1 MPYPGIYNIPEYAV
15 QTDLLRNFHK
25 IKIRVEVWIF
35 EIARYISF
43 TGAFKTHFVR
53 FQKQI
58 LSQTK
63 IVNENNE
70 SISIVLPNFQGQHA
84 NT

>member
-15 QTDLLRNFHK
+15 QRDLLRNFHK

-53 FQKQI
+53 FQK
-58 LSQTK
+58 
-63 IVNENNE
+63 
-70 SISIVLPNFQGQHA
+70 NFSAQLRQ
-84 NT
+84 